1 MSISTYVVE
10 KDAERHPFLV
20 EEQKIEYGVSCIQ
33 SPKDVVDLIN
43 HAFRLRFMAEEYV
56 YLLSLDS
63 KGHILGMF
71 EVSHG
76 TVNSSHCNPREIF
89 LRALVSGGNSAIIV
103 HNHPSG
109 DTSPSDT
116 DIYVS
121 KRLYDAGK
129 LIGINVDDFI
139 IVGDEG
145 DYYSF
150 NEEGMISQ
158 YGREDS
164 NEQTKFI

>member
-1 MSISTYVVE
+1 VSISTYVVE

-63 KGHILGMF
+63 QGHILGMF

-89 LRALVSGGNSAIIV
+89 LRSLVSGGNSAIIV

-139 IVGDEG
+139 IVGEEDE
-145 DYYSF
+145 YYSF

-164 NEQTKFI
+164 NEQTQSL